1 MAQLAKMA
9 SILSQVL
16 CTFDCWETSLLFL
29 LQVVKENQVDH
40 IFNIIFRNEIIAFDS
55 EIPSNIHFD
64 PFI

>member
-9 SILSQVL
+9 SILNQVL
-16 CTFDCWETSLLFL
+16 CTFDCWETSLLVL
-29 LQVVKENQVDH
+29 QVDH

-64 PFI
+64 SFL